1 MNTIYDAIVIGG
13 SYAGMAAA
21 LQLARARRTVL
32 VIDAAK
38 RRNRFAATSHGFI
51 TQDGVAPGEIA
62 EQARAQLLKYS
73 TVEWKSATVTQASG
87 HKDAFDVTTENGEQ
101 FKAKRLILA
110 GGVVDQLPTLP
121 GLAERWGSSVFH
133 CPYCHGYELN
143 QEAIG
148 VLARSEHSMHQALML
163 PDWGSTTFFLN
174 DQFAPNPEQLQ
185 ALAQRNVTVVSGPI
199 AALEGPALTLRM
211 LNGKTFE
218 LAGLFTMAQTSIDP
232 IASQLQCA
240 LDSGP
245 TGSFVKTN
253 ETKATTVDGVFACG
267 DLARAA
273 GSVSLAVGDGAMAG
287 AATHRSLIFP

>member
-110 GGVVDQLPTLP
+110 SGVVDQLPTLP

-287 AATHRSLIFP
+287 AATHRSLMFP